1 MAAACKHYGVLSLNS
16 KFNEIGFNWELI
28 LQVEDSMHLTKHGS
42 EKNWE
47 KEGANVESLDF
58 SQGWAQK
65 EFAG

>member
-1 MAAACKHYGVLSLNS
+1 MNS
-16 KFNEIGFNWELI
+16 KFNEIGFNWELV
-28 LQVEDSMHLTKHGS
+28 LQVEDSMHLTEHGC

-65 EFAG
+65 EFDG